1 MAKKKTI
8 AGKVA
13 QQALKVIYESD
24 EGQRLMN
31 EVVISLKDP
40 KLDVRVKDVAVGYK
54 AIEKAHD
61 LYTKGMGSKVT
72 TQLAN
77 KVMDAFD
84 VLPPNVQAGLTGT
97 LKELGAE
104 GSIRLG
110 PQKNRVGL
118 VLPNFNDPSA
128 MRAFYEDDKTR
139 IEADRDRVSARRDL
153 GKAGPLTLSGEAF
166 AKRRG
171 PGGKPDMGVMLR
183 GGMKFAKGGKV
194 KQYAKGGGVR
204 KPRLK

>member
-13 QQALKVIYESD
+13 QQALKVIYGSP
-24 EGQRLMN
+24 EGERLMN
-31 EVVISLKDP
+31 EVVVSLKDP

-84 VLPPNVQAGLTGT
+84 VLPPDVKVRLTGT
-97 LKELGAE
+97 LEELGAK
-104 GSIRLG
+104 GSIPVG
-110 PQKNRVGL
+110 PQGRVGL
-118 VLPNFNDPSA
+118 VLPNFNNPSS

-139 IEADRDRVSARRDL
+139 VDVDRDRVSARRNFGEL
-153 GKAGPLTLSGEAF
+153 GGFTLSGEAF

-171 PGGKPDMGVMLR
+171 PGGKPDMGTMLR
-183 GGMKFAKGGKV
+183 ARTTFAKGGKV

>member
-84 VLPPNVQAGLTGT
+84 VLPPDVQAGLTGT
-97 LKELGAE
+97 LEELGAK
-104 GSIRLG
+104 GSIPVG
-110 PQKNRVGL
+110 PQGRVGL
-118 VLPNFNDPSA
+118 VLPNFKDPSA

-139 IEADRDRVSARRDL
+139 IEADRDRVSARRDFGKL
-153 GKAGPLTLSGEAF
+153 GGFTLSGEGGVTREGATDVRLR
-166 AKRRG
+166 ARRT
-171 PGGKPDMGVMLR
+171 
-183 GGMKFAKGGKV
+183 FAKGGKV

-204 KPRLK
+204 KPKLK

>member
-24 EGQRLMN
+24 EGQRLMD
-31 EVVISLKDP
+31 EVVVSLKDP

-61 LYTKGMGSKVT
+61 LYKKGMGSKVT

-77 KVMDAFD
+77 KVMDEFD
-84 VLPPNVQAGLTGT
+84 MLPPRVQAGLTGT
-97 LKELGAE
+97 LKNLGAK
-104 GSIRLG
+104 GSIPVG
-110 PQKNRVGL
+110 PQGRAGL
-118 VLPNFNDPSA
+118 VLPNFNDPSS

-139 IEADRDRVSARRDL
+139 VDVNRNRVSARRNL
-153 GKAGPLTLSGEAF
+153 GKVGPFDMYA
-166 AKRRG
+166 RG
-171 PGGKPDMGVMLR
+171 AVGREGYEVGVGGGV
-183 GGMKFAKGGKV
+183 KFAKGGKV

-204 KPRLK
+204 KPKLK

>member
-118 VLPNFNDPSA
+118 VLPNFNDPSS

-139 IEADRDRVSARRDL
+139 IEADRNRVSARRDFGKL
-153 GKAGPLTLSGEAF
+153 GGFTLSGEGGVTREGATDVRLR
-166 AKRRG
+166 ARRS
-171 PGGKPDMGVMLR
+171 
-183 GGMKFAKGGKV
+183 FAKGGKV

>member
-24 EGQRLMN
+24 EGQRLMD
-31 EVVISLKDP
+31 EVVVSLKDP

-61 LYTKGMGSKVT
+61 LYKKGMGSKVT

-77 KVMDAFD
+77 KVMDEFD
-84 VLPPNVQAGLTGT
+84 MLPFDLTGT
-97 LKELGAE
+97 FKELGAK
-104 GSIRLG
+104 GSMRVG
-110 PQKNRVGL
+110 PQGRAGL
-118 VLPNFNDPSA
+118 VLPNFKNPSS

-139 IEADRDRVSARRDL
+139 VDVNRNRVSARRNL
-153 GKAGPLTLSGEAF
+153 GKVGPFDMYA
-166 AKRRG
+166 RG
-171 PGGKPDMGVMLR
+171 AVGREGYEVGVGGGV
-183 GGMKFAKGGKV
+183 KFAKGGKV

-204 KPRLK
+204 KPKLK

>member
-24 EGQRLMN
+24 EGQRLMD
-31 EVVISLKDP
+31 EVVVSLKDP

-77 KVMDAFD
+77 KVMDEFD
-84 VLPPNVQAGLTGT
+84 MLPPRVQAGLTGT
-97 LKELGAE
+97 LKNLGAK
-104 GSIRLG
+104 GSIPVG
-110 PQKNRVGL
+110 PQGRVGL
-118 VLPNFNDPSA
+118 VLPNFNDPSS

-139 IEADRDRVSARRDL
+139 IEADRDRVSARRNL
-153 GKAGPLTLSGEAF
+153 GELGGFTLSGEAF

-171 PGGKPDMGVMLR
+171 PGGKPDMGTMLR
-183 GGMKFAKGGKV
+183 ARTTFAKGGKV

>member
-24 EGQRLMN
+24 EGQRLMD
-31 EVVISLKDP
+31 EVVVSLKDP

-77 KVMDAFD
+77 KVMDEFD
-84 VLPPNVQAGLTGT
+84 MLPPRVQAGLTGT
-97 LKELGAE
+97 LKNLGAK
-104 GSIRLG
+104 GSIPVG
-110 PQKNRVGL
+110 PQGRAGL
-118 VLPNFNDPSA
+118 VLPNFKNPSS
-128 MRAFYEDDKTR
+128 MRAFYEDPKTR
-139 IEADRDRVSARRDL
+139 VDVNRNRVSARRNL
-153 GKAGPLTLSGEAF
+153 GKVGPFDMYA
-166 AKRRG
+166 RG
-171 PGGKPDMGVMLR
+171 AVGREGYEVGVGGGV
-183 GGMKFAKGGKV
+183 KFAKGGKV

-204 KPRLK
+204 KPKLK

>member
-110 PQKNRVGL
+110 PQKT
-118 VLPNFNDPSA
+118 
-128 MRAFYEDDKTR
+128 E
-139 IEADRDRVSARRDL
+139 
-153 GKAGPLTLSGEAF
+153 
-166 AKRRG
+166 
-171 PGGKPDMGVMLR
+171 
-183 GGMKFAKGGKV
+183 
-194 KQYAKGGGVR
+194 
-204 KPRLK
+204 

>member
-24 EGQRLMN
+24 EGQRLMD
-31 EVVISLKDP
+31 EVVVSLKDP

-77 KVMDAFD
+77 KVMDEFD
-84 VLPPNVQAGLTGT
+84 MLPPRVQAGLTGT
-97 LKELGAE
+97 LKNLGAK
-104 GSIRLG
+104 GSIPVG
-110 PQKNRVGL
+110 PQGRAGL
-118 VLPNFNDPSA
+118 VLPNFNDPSS
-128 MRAFYEDDKTR
+128 MRAFYEDPKTR
-139 IEADRDRVSARRDL
+139 VDVNRNRVSARRNL
-153 GKAGPLTLSGEAF
+153 GKVGPFDMYA
-166 AKRRG
+166 RG
-171 PGGKPDMGVMLR
+171 AVGREGYEVGVGGGV
-183 GGMKFAKGGKV
+183 KFAKGGKV

-204 KPRLK
+204 KPKLK

>member
-24 EGQRLMN
+24 EGQRLMD
-31 EVVISLKDP
+31 EVVVSLKDP

-77 KVMDAFD
+77 KVMDEFD
-84 VLPPNVQAGLTGT
+84 MLPPRVQAGLTGT
-97 LKELGAE
+97 LKNLGAK
-104 GSIRLG
+104 GSIPVG
-110 PQKNRVGL
+110 PQGRAGL
-118 VLPNFNDPSA
+118 VLPNFNDPSS

-139 IEADRDRVSARRDL
+139 VDVNRNRVSARRNL
-153 GKAGPLTLSGEAF
+153 GKVGPFDMYA
-166 AKRRG
+166 RG
-171 PGGKPDMGVMLR
+171 AVGREGYEVGVG

-194 KQYAKGGGVR
+194 KQYTKGGGVR
-204 KPRLK
+204 KPKLK

>member
-24 EGQRLMN
+24 EGQRLMD
-31 EVVISLKDP
+31 EVVVSLKDP

-61 LYTKGMGSKVT
+61 LYKKGMGSKVT

-77 KVMDAFD
+77 KAMDEFD
-84 VLPPNVQAGLTGT
+84 MLPPRVQAGLTGT
-97 LKELGAE
+97 LKNLGAK
-104 GSIRLG
+104 GSIPVG
-110 PQKNRVGL
+110 PQGRAGL
-118 VLPNFNDPSA
+118 VLPNFNDPSS

-139 IEADRDRVSARRDL
+139 VDVNRNRVSARRNL
-153 GKAGPLTLSGEAF
+153 GKVGPFDMYA
-166 AKRRG
+166 RG
-171 PGGKPDMGVMLR
+171 AVGREGYEVGVGGGV
-183 GGMKFAKGGKV
+183 KFAKGGKV

-204 KPRLK
+204 KPKLK